1 MISKVFCVC
10 INIGRGKE
18 GRMIIIEERKL
29 ELNKTQQKKR
39 TRREEN
45 NNNIAQDI
53 SLQTILR

>member
-1 MISKVFCVC
+1 MVFYVC

>member
-1 MISKVFCVC
+1 MC
-10 INIGRGKE
+10 IIVGRGKE
-18 GRMIIIEERKL
+18 RRMTIIEERKL